1 MGIVAGMTLNLVD
14 KRHYCHYITLKQTV
28 TLVTYIII
36 VIDLVNVVSIVWVV
50 DRKIC
55 KYKSS

>member
-14 KRHYCHYITLKQTV
+14 KRHYCHYITLRQTV
-28 TLVTYIII
+28 TNIII
-36 VIDLVNVVSIVWVV
+36 DIDLVNVVSIVWVD